1 MSDHHHHHHHQQ
13 QQQQQPHQSSLQC
26 GRGATTEDKPKDGGC
41 LGWLVVL
48 GAFVCAM
55 FVFGVFQA
63 IGPIFVVLQKHF
75 NQTSAGVSWIM
86 SLMVF
91 LQFGLGPIAPI
102 FVKKFGYRMTVM
114 IGSIVSTLGFFL
126 SAFTSN
132 VEFLYF
138 SIGILVGTGYSLVV
152 PPTLGI
158 PALFIRKR
166 YTLANA
172 LVVTGGGIGTIIFPL
187 VIQLMIDNYGWRGAF
202 IMFSALNAHMC
213 VSASLFRRQVYRQSS
228 GDTANQSDGTS
239 NGPQHELHDTKLD
252 KEFSNGCTRII
263 DYAFFVRHP
272 SFLVFMV
279 ASFFAIGIGTY
290 GSPAHFVAR
299 AESKRL
305 GSLQEIAFMTSL
317 FGIGST
323 FGRLVPPPLMLHFK
337 CKSVTSSMLLGITF
351 VLAGIT
357 NILSALANTYVSYSV
372 FAVFF
377 GLFNG
382 IYFTL
387 YSQVLKDILSPEKLI
402 AGVGLACGI
411 GGVGGLIGPICAGK
425 IYDVSGSYDISFH
438 FYGVSLIL
446 GGLIMLMD
454 KPCNRRQS
462 SKDKADRSKLED
474 HCEMS
479 QTFGVDNFSQTG
491 I

>member
-1 MSDHHHHHHHQQ
+1 MSEQQ
-13 QQQQQPHQSSLQC
+13 QQHPSSLQC
-26 GRGATTEDKPKDGGC
+26 WRGATTEDKPKDGGC
-41 LGWLVVL
+41 IGWVVVL

-63 IGPIFVVLQKHF
+63 IGPIFVVLQKYY

-172 LVVTGGGIGTIIFPL
+172 LVVTGGGIGTIIFPP

-239 NGPQHELHDTKLD
+239 NGPQNELSDTTLD
-252 KEFSNGCTRII
+252 NKEVSNGCTRIF
-263 DYAFFVRHP
+263 DCSLFVRHP
-272 SFLVFMV
+272 SFLVFTV
-279 ASFFAIGIGTY
+279 AGFFAIGIGTY

-299 AESKRL
+299 ADSKRL
-305 GSLQEIAFMTSL
+305 GNVQEIAFMTSL

-337 CKSVTSSMLLGITF
+337 CKSVTSSMLYGITF
-351 VLAGIT
+351 VLAGFT
-357 NILSALANTYVSYSV
+357 NILSALANTHVSYSV

-382 IYFTL
+382 IYLTL
-387 YSQVLKDILSPEKLI
+387 YSQVLKDILSPEKLTT
-402 AGVGLACGI
+402 GVGLAVGV

-425 IYDVSGSYDISFH
+425 IYDVSGSYDTSFH

-454 KPCNRRQS
+454 KPCTRRQP

-474 HCEMS
+474 HSEMT
-479 QTFGVDNFSQTG
+479 QTYGVDNFAQTG